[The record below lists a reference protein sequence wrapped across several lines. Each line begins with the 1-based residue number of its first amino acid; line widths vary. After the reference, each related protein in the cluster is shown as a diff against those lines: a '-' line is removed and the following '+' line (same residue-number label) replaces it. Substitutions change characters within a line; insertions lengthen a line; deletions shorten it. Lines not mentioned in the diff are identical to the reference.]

1 MRSGIYL
8 AGHNPGTAPT
18 GRRRQTATQD
28 HAHRSLR
35 ELPRRLAAAAA
46 QAARRRDRYLP
57 VRPRRDDIADEGPAS
72 DAERQQQLAAFR
84 AELHRIGAEP
94 GATPAPGDPALAR
107 IFGPLA
113 ATIARHQLPITPF
126 YDLLSAFEQD
136 IAVTR
141 YQDYASLL
149 DYCTR
154 SANPV
159 GRLMLHLFHAAS
171 PQNLE
176 QSDAICT
183 GLQLVNFWQDVRLDW
198 HKHRVYLPQEDLR
211 RHGVSDED
219 LAAARLTPAWRELMA
234 FQVERTRA
242 LLHFGA
248 PLARRLPGRIG
259 LELRMVVQG
268 GLRVL
273 ERIEAGGYDVFMN
286 RPELGAKDWAIMLW
300 RSIK

>member
-1 MRSGIYL
+1 MSI
-8 AGHNPGTAPT
+8 
-18 GRRRQTATQD
+18 D
-28 HAHRSLR
+28 HYENFPVASLL
-35 ELPRRLAAAAA
+35 LPRRLRGAVTDIYRF
-46 QAARRRDRYLP
+46 ARSA
-57 VRPRRDDIADEGPAS
+57 DDIADEGSAS
-72 DAERQQQLAAFR
+72 DAERLAQLAAYR
-84 AELHRIGAEP
+84 TELHRIGAEP
-94 GATPAPGDPALAR
+94 GTVPPPGLPPLSDV
-107 IFGPLA
+107 FTPLA
-113 ATIARHQLPITPF
+113 KTIAQHQLPITPF

-136 IAVTR
+136 ITVKR
-141 YQDYASLL
+141 YEDYASLA

-159 GRLMLHLFHAAS
+159 GRLMLHLFNATS
-171 PQNLE
+171 PQDIAE
-176 QSDAICT
+176 SDAICT
-183 GLQLVNFWQDVRLDW
+183 GLQQVNFWQDVRVDW

-211 RHGVSDED
+211 RHGVTDDD
-219 LAAARLTPAWRELMA
+219 LAACRLTPAWRELMA

-259 LELRMVVQG
+259 LELRLVVQG

-273 ERIEAGGYDVFMN
+273 ERIEASSYDVFMN